1 MYKVSILIPV
11 YNVEKY
17 LSKCLESILLQT
29 YKNIEIII
37 INDGTTD
44 SSLDIA
50 NLYASKYDFIHVY
63 SYENAGISTTRNRA
77 LEKATGDYYLFVDS
91 DDYLDPK
98 MVEKMV
104 DRAIQTNSD
113 IVTCGYCI
121 EYKGL
126 SIPVSPMQKTNY
138 GSLSALRALSQNKG
152 INNYPWGKLYAA
164 SCFKNVLFPDEKKGF
179 EDTYTVFKAIYN
191 ANRISIMP
199 NCYYHYVK
207 RPGSLTDHMDIVQA
221 YEMRAAYEYQ
231 ELCLHQWF
239 PEENFYYDINFYNSV
254 W

>member
-17 LSKCLESILLQT
+17 LSKCLESILIQT

-50 NLYASKYDFIHVY
+50 ELYASNYDFIHVY

-91 DDYLDPK
+91 DDYVNPH
-98 MVEKMV
+98 MIEKMINE
-104 DRAIQTNSD
+104 AIRTHSE
-113 IVTCGYCI
+113 IVTCGYRI

-126 SIPVSPMQKTNY
+126 SIPVSPMCKKNMD
-138 GSLSALRALSQNKG
+138 SLSALRALSQNKG

-164 SCFKNVLFPDEKKGF
+164 SCFKDVKFPDVKKG
-179 EDTYTVFKAIYN
+179 I
-191 ANRISIMP
+191 RR
-199 NCYYHYVK
+199 YVH
-207 RPGSLTDHMDIVQA
+207 S
-221 YEMRAAYEYQ
+221 
-231 ELCLHQWF
+231 F
-239 PEENFYYDINFYNSV
+239 
-254 W
+254 

>member
-44 SSLDIA
+44 SSLEIA

-98 MVEKMV
+98 
-104 DRAIQTNSD
+104 
-113 IVTCGYCI
+113 
-121 EYKGL
+121 
-126 SIPVSPMQKTNY
+126 
-138 GSLSALRALSQNKG
+138 
-152 INNYPWGKLYAA
+152 
-164 SCFKNVLFPDEKKGF
+164 
-179 EDTYTVFKAIYN
+179 
-191 ANRISIMP
+191 
-199 NCYYHYVK
+199 
-207 RPGSLTDHMDIVQA
+207 
-221 YEMRAAYEYQ
+221 
-231 ELCLHQWF
+231 
-239 PEENFYYDINFYNSV
+239 
-254 W
+254 

>member
-50 NLYASKYDFIHVY
+50 ELYAFNYDFIHVY

-91 DDYLDPK
+91 DDYVNPH
-98 MVEKMV
+98 MIEKM
-104 DRAIQTNSD
+104 
-113 IVTCGYCI
+113 
-121 EYKGL
+121 
-126 SIPVSPMQKTNY
+126 
-138 GSLSALRALSQNKG
+138 
-152 INNYPWGKLYAA
+152 IN
-164 SCFKNVLFPDEKKGF
+164 
-179 EDTYTVFKAIYN
+179 
-191 ANRISIMP
+191 
-199 NCYYHYVK
+199 
-207 RPGSLTDHMDIVQA
+207 
-221 YEMRAAYEYQ
+221 
-231 ELCLHQWF
+231 
-239 PEENFYYDINFYNSV
+239 
-254 W
+254 

>member
-50 NLYASKYDFIHVY
+50 ELYASKYDFIHVY

-91 DDYLDPK
+91 DDYLNPH
-98 MVEKMV
+98 MIEKMIKWV
-104 DRAIQTNSD
+104 
-113 IVTCGYCI
+113 
-121 EYKGL
+121 
-126 SIPVSPMQKTNY
+126 
-138 GSLSALRALSQNKG
+138 
-152 INNYPWGKLYAA
+152 
-164 SCFKNVLFPDEKKGF
+164 
-179 EDTYTVFKAIYN
+179 YN
-191 ANRISIMP
+191 
-199 NCYYHYVK
+199 
-207 RPGSLTDHMDIVQA
+207 
-221 YEMRAAYEYQ
+221 E
-231 ELCLHQWF
+231 
-239 PEENFYYDINFYNSV
+239 YNSSRYLISAIIKMWV
-254 W
+254 ATLLAK

>member
-50 NLYASKYDFIHVY
+50 ELYASKYDFIHVY

-91 DDYLDPK
+91 DDYLNPH
-98 MVEKMV
+98 MIEKMINE
-104 DRAIQTNSD
+104 AIRTQSE
-113 IVTCGYCI
+113 IVTCGYRI

-126 SIPVSPMQKTNY
+126 SIPVSPMRKKTMD
-138 GSLSALRALSQNKG
+138 SLTALRALSQNKG

-164 SCFKNVLFPDEKKGF
+164 SCFKDVKFPDEKKVF
-179 EDTYTVFKAIYN
+179 EDTY
-191 ANRISIMP
+191 
-199 NCYYHYVK
+199 
-207 RPGSLTDHMDIVQA
+207 
-221 YEMRAAYEYQ
+221 
-231 ELCLHQWF
+231 
-239 PEENFYYDINFYNSV
+239 
-254 W
+254 